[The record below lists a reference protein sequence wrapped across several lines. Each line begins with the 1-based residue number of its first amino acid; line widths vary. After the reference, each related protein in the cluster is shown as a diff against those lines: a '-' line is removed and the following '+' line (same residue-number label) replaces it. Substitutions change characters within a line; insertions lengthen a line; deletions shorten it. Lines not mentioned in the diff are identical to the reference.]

1 MVPIVGD
8 GGGKKG
14 EFMKIIFVVVKG
26 EERMMALERVMI
38 CVFVVLLVCAN
49 AHGTTYTGAAEYSAG
64 IGASSATIVVDFD
77 LDNYFLFTYNW
88 DGDATGW
95 DALSALDAAG
105 ALDVYATDYV
115 EMGMFVDD
123 LDYPG
128 GLEYDYGADY
138 AGWAY
143 YAGDNETWDVS
154 GSGVS
159 FRALSDAAWDSWVW
173 TNYDAS
179 WMPIRTP
186 GAAPVPEPVS
196 VLLFGVGAMLVGS
209 GCVRKQ

>member
-1 MVPIVGD
+1 MTAS
-8 GGGKKG
+8 
-14 EFMKIIFVVVKG
+14 ES
-26 EERMMALERVMI
+26 VMLLS
-38 CVFVVLLVCAN
+38 VVLAVCAS
-49 AHGTTYTGAAEYSAG
+49 AHGTTYTGVSEYSAG
-64 IGASSATIVVDFD
+64 IGVNSATIVVDFD

-88 DGDATGW
+88 NGDATGW
-95 DALSALDAAG
+95 DALAALDASG
-105 ALDVYATDYV
+105 SLDVYATDYGDW
-115 EMGMFVDD
+115 GMFMDD

-143 YAGDNETWDVS
+143 YVGDNETWDVS

-159 FRALSDAAWDSWVW
+159 FRELSGGAWDSWVW

-186 GAAPVPEPVS
+186 GAEPVPEPMS
-196 VLLFGVGAMLVGS
+196 VLLLALGGMLASSRRVA
-209 GCVRKQ
+209 KE